1 MLKPLKYV
9 YLYLSVEHSIFRFMK
24 KLALIFVIAVG
35 VAASYSCY
43 GEPGPG
49 TGKVIVIDEN
59 DFRVP
64 AATVQL
70 SQPGQ
75 LGTGFIV
82 NEGLTDMNGEY
93 SYTHQDPNVD
103 MGLEVI
109 LEISATL
116 GTATGQGIIRIK
128 PDETSTET
136 VKIYG

>member
-1 MLKPLKYV
+1 
-9 YLYLSVEHSIFRFMK
+9 MK
-24 KLALIFVIAVG
+24 KLSLIILIAIG
-35 VAASYSCY
+35 LGASYSCY
-43 GEPGPG
+43 SDPKPG
-49 TGKVIVIDEN
+49 TGKVIVIDVN

-64 AATVQL
+64 SATVKL

-109 LEISATL
+109 LEISATF
-116 GTATGQGIIRIK
+116 GTAVGQGIIRIK

-136 VKIYG
+136 VKVY

>member
-1 MLKPLKYV
+1 MLKSPKDM
-9 YLYLSVEHSIFRFMK
+9 YLYLSVELTTEGFMK
-24 KLALIFVIAVG
+24 KLALIFVIAIG
-35 VAASYSCY
+35 LGASYSCY
-43 GEPGPG
+43 SEPGPG
-49 TGKVIVIDEN
+49 TGRVIVVDEN

-109 LEISATL
+109 LDISATY

>member
-1 MLKPLKYV
+1 
-9 YLYLSVEHSIFRFMK
+9 MK

-43 GEPGPG
+43 GEPKAG
-49 TGKVIVIDEN
+49 TGNVIVIDEN

-75 LGTGFIV
+75 LGTGYIV
-82 NEGLTDMNGEY
+82 NEGLTNQNGEY

-109 LEISATL
+109 LEISATF

>member
-1 MLKPLKYV
+1 
-9 YLYLSVEHSIFRFMK
+9 MK
-24 KLALIFVIAVG
+24 KLALFFVMAVG
-35 VAASYSCY
+35 IAASYSCY
-43 GEPGPG
+43 ADPKPG
-49 TGKVIVIDEN
+49 TGNVIVVDEN

-64 AATVQL
+64 SATVKL

-82 NEGLTDMNGEY
+82 FEGLTNLNGEV
-93 SYTHQDPNVD
+93 SYTHVDPNVD

-109 LEISATL
+109 LEISATF

-128 PDETSTET
+128 PDETSVET